1 MADGELGY
9 GTKFQ
14 TGNGSSPEI
23 FTAMAFVTSISGP
36 GMARDSI
43 DVSHM
48 LSPDAWR
55 EFIAGMKD
63 AGEISL
69 ELNFRPGGSALL
81 ACLAEFNL
89 ASASATQTRRI
100 LWVDGSYFEFE
111 GFLTAF
117 EPETPM
123 DDKQAASATFKVTG
137 RPFLT
142 QAA

>member
-14 TGNGSSPEI
+14 TGDGNSPET
-23 FTAMAFVTSISGP
+23 FTDLAFVTGLSGP
-36 GMARDSI
+36 GLSRDSI

-48 LSPDAWR
+48 QSPDAWR

-63 AGEISL
+63 AGEVSM
-69 ELNFRPGGSALL
+69 EMNFRPGGTAFL

-89 ASASATQTRRI
+89 ASASSTKTRKI
-100 LWVDGSYFEFE
+100 VWPDTSELEFE
-111 GFLTAF
+111 AFITGFEAEAPL
-117 EPETPM
+117 
-123 DDKQAASATFKVTG
+123 DDKQAVSVTFKITG

-142 QAA
+142 QAS